1 MTSCVSC
8 SFCCCS
14 VALARE
20 KNTTLRCNSS
30 IMSFLRRRE
39 SRAALRFCAKRTSR
53 TLGVANATVVDC
65 GPDGG
70 DAPVADSAMFRKSR
84 VTCLRVADWRVT
96 GGSTPTGQSG
106 YRHIAG
112 CVTGAE
118 GPGALID
125 MGIAADPA
133 FKPAWTG
140 GIVDGLI
147 TTEPSQTSLIG
158 KLFGRTPPLRPMLVA
173 DVPAPGLAASAP
185 PGVDGIANNHLAY
198 AVQWFVFAGVA
209 LVIYVIALRRRMT
222 L

>member
-1 MTSCVSC
+1 MKRVPVVATSLVLIAVAAM
-8 SFCCCS
+8 
-14 VALARE
+14 VALGVWQ
-20 KNTTLRCNSS
+20 LQ
-30 IMSFLRRRE
+30 
-39 SRAALRFCAKRTSR
+39 RAAWKEALIARYA
-53 TLGVANATVVDC
+53 ANRDLPPTAY
-65 GPDGG
+65 PEL
-70 DAPVADSAMFRKSR
+70 APVADNAMFRKSR
-84 VTCLRVADWRVT
+84 VTCLRVASWRVT

-106 YRHIAG
+106 YRHIAE

-173 DVPAPGLAASAP
+173 DVPTPGLAASAP

>member
-1 MTSCVSC
+1 MKRVPVVATALVLIAVLAMIALGLWQLQRADWKQALIARYTANRDLSPTS
-8 SFCCCS
+8 F
-14 VALARE
+14 
-20 KNTTLRCNSS
+20 
-30 IMSFLRRRE
+30 
-39 SRAALRFCAKRTSR
+39 
-53 TLGVANATVVDC
+53 
-65 GPDGG
+65 PDR
-70 DAPVADSAMFRKSR
+70 APVADSAMFRKSR

-96 GGSTPTGQSG
+96 GGSTPTGQPG
-106 YRHIAG
+106 YRHIAA

-133 FKPAWTG
+133 FKPTWTG